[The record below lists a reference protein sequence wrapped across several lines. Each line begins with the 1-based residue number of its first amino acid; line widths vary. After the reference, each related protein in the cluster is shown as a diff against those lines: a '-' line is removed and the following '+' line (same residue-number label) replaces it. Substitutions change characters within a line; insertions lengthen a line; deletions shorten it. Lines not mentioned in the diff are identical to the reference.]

1 MIIIPSHAVH
11 RMELRKKTPDME
23 MSLEEEMVQQH
34 KEKFPGQH
42 YIVYSQWADAML
54 CLKQKVFITPK
65 CSGEFNY
72 SEKGQTPCCEY
83 CDERNTWVLKEF
95 HYDLEDLD
103 WLMKNGPFAPNKSH
117 SWHNNGVEE

>member
-11 RMELRKKTPDME
+11 RAELRMKTPDME

-42 YIVYSQWADAML
+42 YIVYSQWADAIL

-65 CSGEFNY
+65 CSEEFNY
-72 SEKGQTPCCEY
+72 SEKGQTPCCSY
-83 CDERNTWVLKEF
+83 CDERNTVILEEF

-103 WLMKNGPFAPNKSH
+103 WLMENGPFAPNKSH
-117 SWHNNGVEE
+117 SWHDKEVEE